1 MKNNFINQVNVLLI
15 FLFADYNSI
24 VKKGDIVAKIE
35 PELYKSD
42 LEEGNA
48 RLKTALA
55 NLESISKNISYA
67 EAKVKR
73 AGADRSFEGKRAIS
87 YRRLSGTM

>member
-1 MKNNFINQVNVLLI
+1 MLLI

-55 NLESISKNISYA
+55 N
-67 EAKVKR
+67 
-73 AGADRSFEGKRAIS
+73 
-87 YRRLSGTM
+87 